1 MSKKPYRT
9 AHQRALMG
17 IILREMTA
25 GVQLNVT
32 EIHARVTYGGSYAA
46 VRKTLATLVDQEM
59 LVRQRRG
66 MGNILVPTQKGYDW
80 FRPDRS

>member
-9 AHQRALMG
+9 EHQRELMG
-17 IILREMTA
+17 IILQAMTA
-25 GVQLNVT
+25 GVLLNVT
-32 EIHARVTYGGSYAA
+32 ELHAKITYGGSYAA

-66 MGNILVPTQKGYDW
+66 LGNVLIPTQKGYDW
-80 FRPDRS
+80 FRPNRS

>member
-17 IILREMTA
+17 IILKEMTA
-25 GVQLNVT
+25 GVLLNVT
-32 EIHARVTYGGSYAA
+32 EVHNKITYGGTYAA
-46 VRKTLATLVDQEM
+46 VRKTLATLVEQGM
-59 LVRQRRG
+59 LVRQRRD
-66 MGNILVPTQKGYDW
+66 MGNVLIPTQKGYDW

>member
-32 EIHARVTYGGSYAA
+32 EIHARATYGGSYAA

>member
-17 IILREMTA
+17 IILKEMTA
-25 GVQLNVT
+25 GVLLNVT
-32 EIHARVTYGGSYAA
+32 EVHSKVTYGGTYAA
-46 VRKTLATLVDQEM
+46 VRKTLATLVEQGM

-66 MGNILVPTQKGYDW
+66 MGNVLIPTQKGYDW